1 MICDLGV
8 TVTRH
13 GVAQFLRGD
22 GRHRMGIAWAS
33 HGKRKRAHTL

>member
-22 GRHRMGIAWAS
+22 GRHRMGIAWETQACPYS
-33 HGKRKRAHTL
+33 LN